1 MSSNRKHGWK
11 RGLAFAALCVALPQ
25 STRAT
30 PSHPERVLD
39 AIVELDVAR
48 ARELLDAHSDSP
60 ALPLER
66 ARLAL
71 YNGDCE
77 GAQAVLAGASAA
89 SVREGA
95 DLLAV
100 AAACAG
106 ATAGALIVKDDK
118 AGVHVRLQDGRD
130 EPLVP
135 FIIDVSERA
144 RAAMQRDL

>member
-1 MSSNRKHGWK
+1 MSSVRKHAWK
-11 RGLAFAALCVALPQ
+11 RGLVLGALCLALPQ

-30 PSHPERVLD
+30 PDRPERVID

-48 ARELLDAHSDSP
+48 ARQLLDEQPASP

-71 YNGDCE
+71 YMGDCE

-89 SVREGA
+89 TVREGA

-100 AAACAG
+100 AAACGG
-106 ATAGALIVKDDK
+106 ATAGALI
-118 AGVHVRLQDGRD
+118 
-130 EPLVP
+130 
-135 FIIDVSERA
+135 
-144 RAAMQRDL
+144 